1 MTDQLFSSQKATR
14 WQPSFRDASV
24 GLVKATSSPFLL
36 APFVVRASQGLVSI
50 GLFANLS
57 PADKIRWLYHH
68 AKLRLAFLIV
78 GLVAGFYMIIMS
90 VVNVLPYLAGDLIAH
105 SFAASDDR
113 VSIETFPTFQWYIGG
128 LLGIM
133 LVSGLLVWIFAT
145 EKKSDQGYEIA
156 RNVGGF
162 VLGFLAGKIPGK

>member
-1 MTDQLFSSQKATR
+1 
-14 WQPSFRDASV
+14 
-24 GLVKATSSPFLL
+24 
-36 APFVVRASQGLVSI
+36 
-50 GLFANLS
+50 
-57 PADKIRWLYHH
+57 
-68 AKLRLAFLIV
+68 
-78 GLVAGFYMIIMS
+78 MS

>member
-1 MTDQLFSSQKATR
+1 MRDDFISSPKATQ
-14 WQPSFRDASV
+14 WHASFRDASV
-24 GLVKATSSPFLL
+24 RVVRSTSSPFLR
-36 APFVVRASQGLVSI
+36 APFVVRASQGLVSSV
-50 GLFANLS
+50 LFANLS
-57 PADKIRWLYHH
+57 PADKVRWLYYH

-78 GLVAGFYMIIMS
+78 GLVAGFYLIIMS
-90 VVNVLPYLAGDLIAH
+90 IANVLPYVAGDLIVH
-105 SFAASDDR
+105 SFAASEDR
-113 VSIETFPTFQWYIGG
+113 VSIEGFPTFQWYIGG

-133 LVSGLLVWIFAT
+133 LVAGLLVWIFAT